1 MLQFR
6 RLVTFLKIALQ
17 AIAILF
23 VVSLI
28 WGRVLPIPSTLII
41 GHLFTGNLTS
51 WRWVSIESISPAL
64 SKAVI
69 ASEDHRFCTH
79 WGVDF
84 IELQSVLSDRG
95 GPSRGA
101 STISMQVAKNL
112 YLWPGRSYIRKA
124 LELPL
129 ALLIDLLWGKKRMM
143 EIYLNIAEWGRGIFG
158 AEAAAQ
164 FYFKKPA
171 SELTNE
177 EAARLAASLPNPIR
191 RNPAR
196 IGGSA
201 ARVAE
206 KSAGITS
213 ETACLSW

>member
-1 MLQFR
+1 MAIFR
-6 RLVTFLKIALQ
+6 RFVFFFKAALK
-17 AIAILF
+17 AILILF
-23 VVSLI
+23 VISLI
-28 WGRVLPIPSTLII
+28 WGRVLPLPSTLII
-41 GHLFTGNLTS
+41 GDLITGSIPS
-51 WRWVSIESISPAL
+51 WRWVSLQSISPTL
-64 SKAVI
+64 SKAFI
-69 ASEDHRFCTH
+69 ASEDQRFCTH
-79 WGVDF
+79 WGIDF

-129 ALLIDLLWGKKRMM
+129 ALLLDLLWGKKRMM
-143 EIYLNIAEWGRGIFG
+143 EIYLNIAEWGRGIYG

-171 SELTNE
+171 SALTND

-191 RNPAR
+191 RNPTR
-196 IGGSA
+196 IGSSA

-206 KSAGITS
+206 KSAGLTS